1 MTRSK
6 RDLFL
11 AFSNI
16 FLVIFFMTFK
26 ALPRGELDVDE
37 LEDLDP
43 TLSFMGLGVLGV
55 LGLDVDFIGLGVLP
69 SNFTFFWGVGTSDF
83 WEVDFLEADLGDA
96 KELFMDNGD
105 NIDDDLDRGGV
116 SNALS
121 RRNADF
127 WGDCGLGA
135 MSAQG

>member
-1 MTRSK
+1 
-6 RDLFL
+6 
-11 AFSNI
+11 
-16 FLVIFFMTFK
+16 MTFI
-26 ALPRGELDVDE
+26 ALPLGELDE
-37 LEDLDP
+37 LEEPDL
-43 TLSFMGLGVLGV
+43 TLNFMGLGSFMGLGVLGA
-55 LGLDVDFIGLGVLP
+55 LGLDLDFIGLGVLH
-69 SNFTFFWGVGTSDF
+69 SNFMFFWGVGTSDF

-121 RRNADF
+121 RRNACF
-127 WGDCGLGA
+127 SGDCGLGA